1 MLLDTIKKQPL
12 ILYFTRL
19 NYILDTIFL
28 VDIFS
33 ENYEANIIDP
43 KKSGQIMANFR

>member
-1 MLLDTIKKQPL
+1 MMLLDTIQQQTL

-19 NYILDTIFL
+19 NYILDTIFS

-33 ENYEANIIDP
+33 ENYEANVIDP
-43 KKSGQIMANFR
+43 I